1 MMTRSI
7 LLLGI
12 LVAAFWSSWAQSIGQ
27 FSNGPYIL
35 YYEEFGKGPPLY
47 VFSGG
52 PGEPPK
58 DPYLQIIDSLKS
70 TYTCVLLHQRGT
82 GLSRGIPMNASTVTI
97 ANYVQDVE
105 RMRQKRGD
113 QKVILLGVS
122 WGGLLAMAYAAE
134 YPDRISNLVLLCS
147 APLSIR
153 HWNALYG
160 NQRVRRSN
168 VELDSMVLLQEKFKG
183 YTERELDS
191 LKRTDPSSPAVLA
204 YKTFIR
210 IHVRAMFYRRDID
223 YRKIDDLFYGFNFQA
238 IPLIDSDVV
247 NNRLDLAPRL
257 KKLKAP
263 ALILYGRQDDQG
275 EAVFYEQK
283 ATLKNSQMFVIEEC
297 GHEMTEDQPV
307 EFFRILLSYLRVNPR
322 R

>member
-1 MMTRSI
+1 MKWPLFFWASS
-7 LLLGI
+7 LLIVPNL
-12 LVAAFWSSWAQSIGQ
+12 FAQHIEQ
-27 FSNGPYIL
+27 FSSGTHTL
-35 YYEEFGKGPPLY
+35 YYEVFGQGPALY
-47 VFSGG
+47 VLSGG
-52 PGEPPK
+52 PGEPPN
-58 DPYLQIIDSLKS
+58 DPYRQIIDSLKS

-82 GLSRGIPMNASTVTI
+82 GLSRGIPMNASTVTV
-97 ANYVQDVE
+97 ANYVMDVE

-113 QKVILLGVS
+113 QKVVLLGVS

-134 YPDRISNLVLLCS
+134 YPERISNLVLLCS

-168 VELDSMVLLQEKFKG
+168 VELDSMELLQEKFRG
-183 YTERELDS
+183 NTERELDS
-191 LKRTDPSSPAVLA
+191 LKRANPSSPAVVA
-204 YKTFIR
+204 YKNFIR
-210 IHVRAMFYRRDID
+210 IHVRAMFYDRKNID
-223 YRKIDDLFYGFNFQA
+223 YKKIDELFYGFNFQA
-238 IPLIDSDVV
+238 IPLIDADVV

-283 ATLKNSQMFVIEEC
+283 AVLKNSQMFVIEEC
-297 GHEMTEDQPV
+297 GHEMTEDQPE
-307 EFFRILLSYLRVNPR
+307 EFFRILMSYLQVKPGR
-322 R
+322 

>member
-1 MMTRSI
+1 MKWPLVFWASS
-7 LLLGI
+7 LLSVPNLC
-12 LVAAFWSSWAQSIGQ
+12 AQHIEQ
-27 FSNGPYIL
+27 FSSGAHTLFYEVFGQGPA
-35 YYEEFGKGPPLY
+35 LY
-47 VFSGG
+47 VLSGG
-52 PGEPPK
+52 PGEPPH
-58 DPYLQIIDSLKS
+58 DPYRQIIDSLKN

-82 GLSRGIPMNASTVTI
+82 GLSRGIPMNASTVTV
-97 ANYVQDVE
+97 ANYVMDVE

-113 QKVILLGVS
+113 QKVVLLGVS

-134 YPDRISNLVLLCS
+134 YPERVSNLVLLCS

-160 NQRVRRSN
+160 NQRVRRSS
-168 VELDSMVLLQEKFKG
+168 VELDSMELLQEKFKG

-191 LKRTDPSSPAVLA
+191 LKRANPSSPAVVA
-204 YKTFIR
+204 YKNFIR
-210 IHVRAMFYRRDID
+210 IHVRAMFYDRKNID
-223 YRKIDDLFYGFNFQA
+223 YKKIDELFYGFNFQA
-238 IPLIDSDVV
+238 IPLIDADVV

-257 KKLKAP
+257 EKLKAP

-283 ATLKNSQMFVIEEC
+283 AVLKNSQMFVIEEC
-297 GHEMTEDQPV
+297 GHEMTEDQPE
-307 EFFRILLSYLRVNPR
+307 EFFRILLSYLQVKPR